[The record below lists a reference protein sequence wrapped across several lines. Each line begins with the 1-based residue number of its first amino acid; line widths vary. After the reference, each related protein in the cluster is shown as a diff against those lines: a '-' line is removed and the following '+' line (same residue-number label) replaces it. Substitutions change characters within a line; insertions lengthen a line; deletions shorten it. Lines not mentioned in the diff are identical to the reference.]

1 MYYGYRCYNSEDKP
15 IGWLYTFNNNTE
27 YAWTDKNLDWCKKWK
42 TQRGAANNFDRYNS
56 RWQFSSKGG
65 YLKIEVMPEFEEP
78 LSAAFRKQRL
88 LEEWGDNDN
97 QELDNAEIQE
107 ITTSFEFELI
117 KGLPEDAGVYLFLL
131 ENGSIKEGYFNSFP
145 YPNHENAIRIA
156 NCEDE
161 EFYYTNCI
169 GWLKKVE

>member
-1 MYYGYRCYNSEDKP
+1 MYYGYRCYNSKNEP

-27 YAWTDKNLDWCKKWK
+27 YAWTDKNLDWCKRWK
-42 TQRGAANNFDRYNS
+42 TRKGAENNLDRYNS
-56 RWQFSSKGG
+56 RWQFISKGG

-78 LSAAFRKQRL
+78 LSAASRKQKL
-88 LEEWGDNDN
+88 LEEWGDD
-97 QELDNAEIQE
+97 AIQE
-107 ITTSFEFELI
+107 TTTSFEFELI

-145 YPNHENAIRIA
+145 YPNHEEVIRIA

-161 EFYYTNCI
+161 YFYYNKCV